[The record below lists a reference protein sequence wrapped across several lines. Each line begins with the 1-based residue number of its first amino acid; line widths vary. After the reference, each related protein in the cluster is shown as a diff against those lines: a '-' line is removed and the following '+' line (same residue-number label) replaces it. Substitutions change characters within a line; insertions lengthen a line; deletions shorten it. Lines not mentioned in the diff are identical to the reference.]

1 MKTFIKWSG
10 NKSKHLRHLLP
21 HVPENITGRYIE
33 PFIGSGALFL
43 HLSPDKWI
51 INDLNKDLVN
61 IWNTVKD
68 NPDFIINEF
77 KKFSPG
83 FKRKNKENKVKQCKE
98 ITSTIEDLP
107 YDKHRATVYLLMT
120 ACVYNGILIKKNKLC
135 FQSLEM
141 NISCANKYPFLKDT
155 YYTKLLQISQFLNE
169 SSGKIYN
176 KDYTKIL
183 SKAKEND
190 FVFLDPPYIEKHDY
204 KFNYNIGEVLDDT
217 FLDSLYQ
224 QVTLLDSKKVKW
236 LMTQA
241 DTKQIKSKFKK
252 YKITEYPVYR
262 NSQKKFVNELLI
274 RNY

>member
-21 HVPENITGRYIE
+21 HVPENIKGRYIE

-51 INDLNKDLVN
+51 INDLNKDLIN

-83 FKRKNKENKVKQCKE
+83 FKRKTNENKVKQCRE
-98 ITSTIEDLP
+98 ITSTIENLP
-107 YDKHRATVYLLMT
+107 YDNHRAMVYLLMT

-135 FQSLEM
+135 FQSLDI
-141 NISCANKYPFLKDT
+141 NITSKNLYCHFKEA
-155 YYTKLLQISQFLNE
+155 YYTKLLKASEFLNE

-252 YKITEYPVYR
+252 YKITKYLAFRGGSNTY
-262 NSQKKFVNELLI
+262 VNELLI